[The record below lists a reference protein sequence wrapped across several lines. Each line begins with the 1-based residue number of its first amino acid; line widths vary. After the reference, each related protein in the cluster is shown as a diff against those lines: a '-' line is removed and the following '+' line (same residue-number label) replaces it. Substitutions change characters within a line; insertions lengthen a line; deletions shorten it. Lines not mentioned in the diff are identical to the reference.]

1 MDAQNTSH
9 RSSVASAKRTAI
21 LDAAKKLFLKSGY
34 SATGM
39 TEIAKLADVSTA
51 TLYKYFRSKD
61 ILFGEI
67 IDRSTE
73 NLDMDLGKLT
83 IDTTLIDNAYK
94 TANRLLK
101 SYLESD
107 LPQLM
112 RVVIAE
118 AYTSPE
124 LARTTFD
131 RLVEKWYGPSQKIM
145 EELVRAGIAKP
156 HDTARSARFL
166 IGMIKEAFIWPSLF
180 GMTADTSRE
189 TRHSAMREI
198 VAIFMTHYGT
208 ESFKSNPVTR
218 EWIKPLPETRND

>member
-1 MDAQNTSH
+1 MDDKVANY
-9 RSSVASAKRTAI
+9 RSSVANAKRTAI

-34 SATGM
+34 SAAGM

-61 ILFGEI
+61 ILFDEI

-73 NLDMDLGKLT
+73 NLNMDLGKLT
-83 IDTTLIDNAYK
+83 IDATLVDNAYK

-107 LPQLM
+107 LPPLM

-118 AYTSPE
+118 AYLSPE

-131 RLVEKWYGPSQKIM
+131 RLTQKWYGPSQKIM
-145 EELVRAGIAKP
+145 DELIRVGIAKP

-166 IGMIKEAFIWPSLF
+166 IGMIKETFIWPSLF
-180 GMTADTSRE
+180 GMSTDTSRE
-189 TRHSAMREI
+189 TRHAVMREI
-198 VAIFMTHYGT
+198 VATFMTYYGT
-208 ESFKSNPVTR
+208 ESFKDNPATR
-218 EWIKPLPETRND
+218 EWVKPLPETRND

>member
-1 MDAQNTSH
+1 MDVKVPNH
-9 RSSVASAKRTAI
+9 RSSVANAKRTAI
-21 LDAAKKLFLKSGY
+21 LDAARELFLKSGY

-39 TEIAKLADVSTA
+39 TEIAALADVSTA

-67 IDRSTE
+67 INRSTA

-83 IDTTLIDNAYK
+83 IDPTLIDNAYK

-101 SYLESD
+101 SFLESD
-107 LPQLM
+107 LPHLM

-118 AYTSPE
+118 AYLSPE

-131 RLVEKWYGPSQKIM
+131 RLAEKWYGPSQKIM
-145 EELVRAGIAKP
+145 DELIRVGISRP
-156 HDTARSARFL
+156 HDTTQSARFL
-166 IGMIKEAFIWPSLF
+166 IGMIKENFIWPSLF
-180 GMTADTSRE
+180 GMETDTSRE

-198 VAIFMTHYGT
+198 VAVFMTYYGT

-218 EWIKPLPETRND
+218 EWIKPLPGTHND

>member
-1 MDAQNTSH
+1 MDAKNTNH
-9 RSSVASAKRTAI
+9 RSSVANAKRTAI
-21 LDAAKKLFLKSGY
+21 LDAAKKLFLESGY

-83 IDTTLIDNAYK
+83 IDPTLIDNAYM

-101 SYLESD
+101 SFLDSD
-107 LPQLM
+107 LPSLM

-118 AYTSPE
+118 AFLSPE
-124 LARTTFD
+124 LASSTFD
-131 RLVEKWYGPSQKIM
+131 RLAQKWYGPSQKIM
-145 EELVRAGIAKP
+145 DELVRVGIARP

-166 IGMIKEAFIWPSLF
+166 IGMIKESFIWPSLF
-180 GMTADTSRE
+180 GMETDTSRE

-198 VAIFMTHYGT
+198 VAVFMTHYGT
-208 ESFKSNPVTR
+208 DSFKSNPVTR
-218 EWIKPLPETRND
+218 EWIKPLPGTHSD

>member
-1 MDAQNTSH
+1 MDAKTPSY
-9 RSSVASAKRTAI
+9 RSSVSSTKRSAV
-21 LDAAKKLFLKSGY
+21 LDAARTLFLKSGY

-39 TEIAKLADVSTA
+39 TEIANLADVSTA

-61 ILFGEI
+61 ILFDEI

-83 IDTTLIDNAYK
+83 IDPTLIDNAYK

-101 SYLESD
+101 SFIESD

-118 AYTSPE
+118 AYLSPE
-124 LARTTFD
+124 LARKIFN
-131 RLVEKWYGPSQKIM
+131 RLTQKWYGPSQKIM
-145 EELVRAGIAKP
+145 DELIRVGIAKP
-156 HDTARSARFL
+156 HDTAQSARFL
-166 IGMIKEAFIWPSLF
+166 IGMIKETFIWPSLF
-180 GMTADTSRE
+180 GMEADTSRE

-198 VAIFMTHYGT
+198 VAVFMTYYGT

-218 EWIKPLPETRND
+218 EWIKPLPGTRND